1 MYDTISFVLCTL
13 LLGHVFNALYM
24 YTAALGHVF
33 SYLRVLVYYFQAQ
46 YIAFILNYC
55 LPLFSVYCL
64 SQYNTFILKHVFA
77 TLVFHA
83 RTKGTYM

>member
-55 LPLFSVYCL
+55 LHLFICIPIH
-64 SQYNTFILKHVFA
+64 NNK
-77 TLVFHA
+77 TLVNF
-83 RTKGTYM
+83 

>member
-55 LPLFSVYCL
+55 LAFEPQLPL
-64 SQYNTFILKHVFA
+64 
-77 TLVFHA
+77 TLFP
-83 RTKGTYM
+83 TTNKTL